1 MNLNQ
6 GESEDKF
13 REYLFDENNKLMI
26 KSKENEKNN

>member
-26 KSKENEKNN
+26 LLISSKNF

>member
-13 REYLFDENNKLMI
+13 REYLFDENNKLM
-26 KSKENEKNN
+26 KKRKKMKK